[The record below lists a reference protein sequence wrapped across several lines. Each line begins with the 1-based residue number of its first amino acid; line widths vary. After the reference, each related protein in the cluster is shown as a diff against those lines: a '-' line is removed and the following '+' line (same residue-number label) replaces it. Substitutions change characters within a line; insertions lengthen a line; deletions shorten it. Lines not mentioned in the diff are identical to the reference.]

1 MSLLVICAVGLMKI
15 EHLWQFSD
23 TLTPVRVYRIARD
36 TRLRRRVHPRPTGLV
51 SAALPISAPSR
62 LRVSRSDARGDAE
75 HAERWRMRRLLSIAC
90 ATLSNKT
97 NLCENCNNS

>member
-1 MSLLVICAVGLMKI
+1 MSLLVLFAVALMKI

-23 TLTPVRVYRIARD
+23 TLTPVRVYR
-36 TRLRRRVHPRPTGLV
+36 LRQRVHPRPTGLV

>member
-15 EHLWQFSD
+15 VHLWQFSD
-23 TLTPVRVYRIARD
+23 TLTPVRIYRIARD

-51 SAALPISAPSR
+51 RAALPLSAPSR
-62 LRVSRSDARGDAE
+62 LRVSRSEARGDAE

-97 NLCENCNNS
+97 NPLTRGH